1 MKFNYLSMAAVSML
15 LGSALAGCSSDSIL
29 NDEPQIVDRDT
40 DFYINVAIANPEGNT
55 TRADDPN
62 ENKDNYT
69 PGDKDENKI
78 NEILFIFYNSDLNY
92 VGNYTYTYNAADGT
106 LGNEGNKPGTIET
119 VINITVPV
127 SVSAGS
133 LKPAYVMA
141 YVNPAKGH
149 NDRQSSFA
157 NTLKLTRKLTEVT
170 PQTYKAATDTE
181 AAILEHNGYTM
192 TNSVYYAANAAAGD
206 QPVIAVPI
214 NPDTQLCTSKDEA
227 DSAVLPEA
235 NTGDVK
241 KKEKVVIYVERVV
254 AKVRVTQNETVTAV
268 NNKIKDA
275 QGNEYTLN
283 FHILGWGLS
292 NLEKETFLLKN
303 FRAGSTNYPSNDN
316 TPIVNMTWNEA
327 QGEFSSLNNPSW
339 NFATVGANNPTDNW
353 GISGR
358 RSFWAMSPTYFP
370 GAAYPSLADEITKD
384 DKKFALDYLSF
395 NDIYNSEANNG
406 AGGIGAK
413 GQTIGANNYIYT
425 LEHTMQPAVVTNEQ
439 KRGVTCALIVGKY
452 SFKNADGGEPEY
464 VTFYIRNGVD
474 TSDKPVSVFYA
485 GTDALKKAYLSY
497 NNVIYT
503 KSTQG
508 GKDVYTAVNGDNAN
522 LDNFTIL
529 HCSDK
534 DIVGNYDPSRFV
546 TLQLAKLPTAAADK
560 YYMKTG
566 TDTFLEIISG
576 ATAGEE
582 QATLKDVNKALYS
595 CFSGPMGGVSEYE
608 GGLAY
613 FSVPIQHLWT
623 KNSDGNNM
631 PGIGDAGFTAKL
643 GQYGIVRNHVYTIN
657 ITDINGIGTG
667 IGEPQA
673 PIVPIVDNEKYH
685 IRAEIRVQKW
695 RIVPTQDATLRP

>member
-1 MKFNYLSMAAVSML
+1 MKLNYLSMAAVSML

-40 DFYINVAIANPEGNT
+40 DFYINVAIANPEGNS

-62 ENKDNYT
+62 GINDNYT
-69 PGDKDENKI
+69 PGEGDENKI
-78 NEILFIFYNSDLNY
+78 HEILFIFYNSDLNY

-106 LGNEGNKPGTIET
+106 PGNEGNKPGTIET

-149 NDRQSSFA
+149 HDRQSSFA

-170 PQTYKAATDTE
+170 PQTAKAATDTE
-181 AAILEHNGYTM
+181 DAILEHKGYTM
-192 TNSVYYAANAAAGD
+192 TNSVYYAADAAAGD

-214 NPDTQLCTSKDEA
+214 NPDTQLCSSKDEA

-254 AKVRVTQNETVTAV
+254 AKVRVTQKETVTAT
-268 NNKIKDA
+268 NNTIKDA

-283 FHILGWGLS
+283 FKILGWGLS

-303 FRAGSTNYPSNDN
+303 FRAGSTNYPSSDN
-316 TPIVNMTWNEA
+316 APLVNMTWSAA
-327 QGEFSSLNNPSW
+327 QSAFSTLTNPSW
-339 NFATVGANNPTDNW
+339 NFPSITVDANHPAENW

-370 GAAYPSLADEITKD
+370 GAVYPSIADEITV
-384 DKKFALDYLSF
+384 DKKNYALDYLSF

-406 AGGIGAK
+406 AGGIGAE
-413 GQTIGANNYIYT
+413 GQSIGADNYIYT

-452 SFKNADGGEPEY
+452 SFTNAAGTESKD

-474 TSDKPVSVFYA
+474 TKDNPVSVFYA
-485 GTDALKKAYLSY
+485 GSDALKKAYLSY

-576 ATAGEE
+576 ATAGEG

-613 FSVPIQHLWT
+613 FSVPIEHLWT
-623 KNSDGNNM
+623 QDS
-631 PGIGDAGFTAKL
+631 GIGDAGFTAKL

-695 RIVPTQDATLRP
+695 RIVPTQDATLKP

>member
-1 MKFNYLSMAAVSML
+1 MKLNYLSMAAVSML

-40 DFYINVAIANPEGNT
+40 DFYINVAIANPEGNS

-62 ENKDNYT
+62 GINDNYT
-69 PGDKDENKI
+69 PGEGDENKI
-78 NEILFIFYNSDLNY
+78 HEILFIFYNSDLNY

-106 LGNEGNKPGTIET
+106 PGNEGNKPGTIET

-149 NDRQSSFA
+149 HDRQSSFA

-170 PQTYKAATDTE
+170 PQTAKAATDTE
-181 AAILEHNGYTM
+181 DAILEHKGYTM
-192 TNSVYYAANAAAGD
+192 TNSVYYAADAAAGD

-214 NPDTQLCTSKDEA
+214 NPDTQLCSSKDEA

-254 AKVRVTQNETVTAV
+254 AKVRVTQKETVTAT
-268 NNKIKDA
+268 NNTIKDA

-283 FHILGWGLS
+283 FKILGWGLS
-292 NLEKETFLLKN
+292 NLEKKTFLLKN
-303 FRAGSTNYPSNDN
+303 FRAGSTNYPSSDN
-316 TPIVNMTWNEA
+316 APLVNMTWSAA
-327 QGEFSSLNNPSW
+327 QSAFSTLTNPSW
-339 NFATVGANNPTDNW
+339 NFPSITVDANHPAENW

-370 GAAYPSLADEITKD
+370 GAVYPSIADEITV
-384 DKKFALDYLSF
+384 DKKNYALDYLSF

-406 AGGIGAK
+406 AGGIGAE
-413 GQTIGANNYIYT
+413 GQSIGADNYIYT

-452 SFKNADGGEPEY
+452 SFTNAAGTESKD

-474 TSDKPVSVFYA
+474 TKDNPVSVFYA
-485 GTDALKKAYLSY
+485 GSDALKKAYLSY

-576 ATAGEE
+576 ATAGEG

-613 FSVPIQHLWT
+613 FSVPIEHLWT
-623 KNSDGNNM
+623 QDS
-631 PGIGDAGFTAKL
+631 GIGDAGFTAKL

-695 RIVPTQDATLRP
+695 RIVPTQDATLKP

>member
-40 DFYINVAIANPEGNT
+40 DFYINVAIANPEGNS

-62 ENKDNYT
+62 GINGNYT
-69 PGDKDENKI
+69 PGEGDENKI

-92 VGNYTYTYNAADGT
+92 VGNYTYTYKEADGIP
-106 LGNEGNKPGTIET
+106 GNEGTKPGTIET

-170 PQTYKAATDTE
+170 PQEYKADTDTE
-181 AAILEHNGYTM
+181 AAILEHKGYTM

-206 QPVIAVPI
+206 QPVIAVSI
-214 NPDTQLCTSKDEA
+214 DPDKQLCSSKDEA
-227 DSAVLPEA
+227 DTAVLPEE

-283 FHILGWGLS
+283 FQILGWGLS

-303 FRAGSTNYPSNDN
+303 FRTGSTNYPSSDN
-316 TPIVNMTWNEA
+316 APLVNMTWSAA
-327 QGEFSSLNNPSW
+327 QSAFTSLTNPSW
-339 NFATVGANNPTDNW
+339 NFPSATVDANHPTENW
-353 GISGR
+353 SISGR

-370 GAAYPSLADEITKD
+370 GAVYPSLADEITV
-384 DKKFALDYLSF
+384 DKKNCALDYLSF

-406 AGGIGAK
+406 AGGIGAEGK
-413 GQTIGANNYIYT
+413 AIGANNYIYT

-452 SFKNADGGEPEY
+452 SFTNAAGTETKD
-464 VTFYIRNGVD
+464 VTFYIRNGVNTND
-474 TSDKPVSVFYA
+474 QPVSVFYA
-485 GTDALKKAYLSY
+485 GSDALKKAYLSY

-503 KSTQG
+503 KSTQD
-508 GKDVYTAVNGDNAN
+508 GKDVYTAVNGDNAAT
-522 LDNFTIL
+522 LDNFILL

-546 TLQLAKLPTAAADK
+546 TLQLKTLPTAAADK

-576 ATAGEE
+576 ATAGEG

-613 FSVPIQHLWT
+613 FSVPIEHLWT
-623 KNSDGNNM
+623 QES
-631 PGIGDAGFTAKL
+631 GIGDAGFSAKL

-673 PIVPIVDNEKYH
+673 PIIPIVDNEKYH

-695 RIVPTQDATLRP
+695 RIVPTQDATLKP

>member
-40 DFYINVAIANPEGNT
+40 DFYINVAIANPEGNS

-62 ENKDNYT
+62 GINDNYT
-69 PGDKDENKI
+69 PGEGDENKI
-78 NEILFIFYNSDLNY
+78 HEILFIFYNSDLNY

-106 LGNEGNKPGTIET
+106 PGNEGNKPGTIET

-149 NDRQSSFA
+149 HDRQSSFA

-170 PQTYKAATDTE
+170 PQTAKAATDTE
-181 AAILEHNGYTM
+181 DAILEHKGYTM
-192 TNSVYYAANAAAGD
+192 TNSVYYAADAAAGD

-214 NPDTQLCTSKDEA
+214 NPDTQLCSSKDEA

-254 AKVRVTQNETVTAV
+254 AKVRVTQKETVTAT
-268 NNKIKDA
+268 NNTIKDA

-283 FHILGWGLS
+283 FKILGWGLS

-303 FRAGSTNYPSNDN
+303 FRAGSTNYPSSDN
-316 TPIVNMTWNEA
+316 APLVNMTWSAA
-327 QGEFSSLNNPSW
+327 QSAFSTLTNPSW
-339 NFATVGANNPTDNW
+339 NFPSITVDANHPAENW

-370 GAAYPSLADEITKD
+370 GAVYPSIADEITV
-384 DKKFALDYLSF
+384 DKKNFALDYLSF

-406 AGGIGAK
+406 AGGIGAE
-413 GQTIGANNYIYT
+413 GQSIGADKYIYT

-452 SFKNADGGEPEY
+452 SFTNAAGAESKD

-474 TSDKPVSVFYA
+474 TKDNPVSVFYA
-485 GTDALKKAYLSY
+485 GSDALKKAYLSY

-576 ATAGEE
+576 ATAGEG

-613 FSVPIQHLWT
+613 FSVPIEHLWT
-623 KNSDGNNM
+623 QDS
-631 PGIGDAGFTAKL
+631 GIGDAGFTAKL

-695 RIVPTQDATLRP
+695 RIVPQQNATLKP

>member
-15 LGSALAGCSSDSIL
+15 LGSALAGCSSGSIL

-40 DFYINVAIANPEGNT
+40 DFYINVAIANPEGNS

-62 ENKDNYT
+62 GINDNYT
-69 PGDKDENKI
+69 PGEGDENKI
-78 NEILFIFYNSDLNY
+78 HEILFIFYNSDLNY

-106 LGNEGNKPGTIET
+106 PGNEGNKPGTIET

-149 NDRQSSFA
+149 HDRQSSFA

-170 PQTYKAATDTE
+170 PQTAKAATDTE
-181 AAILEHNGYTM
+181 DAILEHKGYTM
-192 TNSVYYAANAAAGD
+192 TNSVYYAADAAAGD

-214 NPDTQLCTSKDEA
+214 NPDTQLCSSKDEA

-254 AKVRVTQNETVTAV
+254 AKVRVTQKETVTAT
-268 NNKIKDA
+268 NNTIKDA

-283 FHILGWGLS
+283 FKILGWGLS

-303 FRAGSTNYPSNDN
+303 FRAGSTNYPSSDN
-316 TPIVNMTWNEA
+316 APLVNMTWSAA
-327 QGEFSSLNNPSW
+327 QSAFSTLTNPSW
-339 NFATVGANNPTDNW
+339 NFPSITVDANHPAENW

-370 GAAYPSLADEITKD
+370 GAVYPSIADEITV
-384 DKKFALDYLSF
+384 DKKNFALDYLSF

-406 AGGIGAK
+406 AGGIGAE
-413 GQTIGANNYIYT
+413 GQSIGADKYIYT

-452 SFKNADGGEPEY
+452 SFTNAAGAESKD

-474 TSDKPVSVFYA
+474 TKDNPVSVFYA
-485 GTDALKKAYLSY
+485 GSDALKKAYLSY

-503 KSTQG
+503 KSTQD
-508 GKDVYTAVNGDNAN
+508 GKDVYTAVNSDNAN
-522 LDNFTIL
+522 LDNFTIR

-546 TLQLAKLPTAAADK
+546 TLQLEKLPTVAADK

-576 ATAGEE
+576 ATAGEG

-613 FSVPIQHLWT
+613 FSVPIEHLWT
-623 KNSDGNNM
+623 QTS
-631 PGIGDAGFTAKL
+631 GIGDAGFTAKL

-695 RIVPTQDATLRP
+695 RIVPQQNATLKP

>member
-40 DFYINVAIANPEGNT
+40 DFYINVAIANPEGNS

-62 ENKDNYT
+62 GINGNYT
-69 PGDKDENKI
+69 PGEGDENKI

-92 VGNYTYTYNAADGT
+92 VGNYTYTYKEADGT
-106 LGNEGNKPGTIET
+106 PGNEGNKPGTIET

-149 NDRQSSFA
+149 NDRQSSFD

-170 PQTYKAATDTE
+170 PQEYKADTDTE
-181 AAILEHNGYTM
+181 AAILEHKGYTM
-192 TNSVYYAANAAAGD
+192 TNSVYYAADATAGD

-214 NPDTQLCTSKDEA
+214 NPDTQLCSSKDEA

-283 FHILGWGLS
+283 FQILGWGLS

-303 FRAGSTNYPSNDN
+303 FRAGSTNYPSSDN
-316 TPIVNMTWNEA
+316 APLVNMTWSAA
-327 QGEFSSLNNPSW
+327 QSAFTSLTNPSW
-339 NFATVGANNPTDNW
+339 NFPSATVDANHPTENW
-353 GISGR
+353 SISGR

-370 GAAYPSLADEITKD
+370 GAVYPSLADEITV
-384 DKKFALDYLSF
+384 DKKNCALDYLSF

-406 AGGIGAK
+406 AGGIGAE
-413 GQTIGANNYIYT
+413 GQSIGANNYIYT

-452 SFKNADGGEPEY
+452 SFTNEAGTETKD
-464 VTFYIRNGVD
+464 VTFYIRNGVNTND
-474 TSDKPVSVFYA
+474 QPVSVFYA
-485 GTDALKKAYLSY
+485 GSDALKKAYLSY

-503 KSTQG
+503 KSTQD

-576 ATAGEE
+576 TTAGER

-613 FSVPIQHLWT
+613 FSVPIEHLWT
-623 KNSDGNNM
+623 QES
-631 PGIGDAGFTAKL
+631 GIGDAGFSAKL

-673 PIVPIVDNEKYH
+673 PIIPIVDNEKYH

-695 RIVPTQDATLRP
+695 RIVPTQDATLKP